1 MILTTV
7 TNAAF
12 AIPPWCAVHFGQSK
26 DMPIGGSTVTSA
38 HTHRHGPEGHGDP
51 GGHDGHGGHSGHSHG
66 VSADADRRWLT
77 AALLL
82 IVGFIAVE
90 SIIAFVAGSLALLSD
105 AIHMLTDA
113 LSIVLALVAMRLSAR
128 PARGRYTFGL
138 KRVEILSAQ
147 ANGLTLLL
155 AAVWLGYEAI
165 QRLFDPPEVSGW
177 MVLVTALAGVAVNL
191 VATWCMSKANRSSL
205 NIEGAYQHILNDL
218 FAFIGTAIAGA
229 IVLLTGFARADAIA
243 TLLVVALMIKAGV
256 DLLRESG
263 HILLEGAPAGL
274 DPDAIG
280 RRLAEAPQVTEVHDL
295 HIWTITS
302 GQTALSAHVL
312 VEADGDCHIVR
323 DDLERV
329 LAEEYA
335 ITHTTLQVDHHAEDG
350 LAVSA
355 GGVLHTVSSTPH
367 CAELHGRTHRSV
379 PHNH

>member
-1 MILTTV
+1 MGV
-7 TNAAF
+7 
-12 AIPPWCAVHFGQSK
+12 
-26 DMPIGGSTVTSA
+26 PIGGSEVTSA
-38 HTHRHGPEGHGDP
+38 HTHRHGPKGHTEP
-51 GGHDGHGGHSGHSHG
+51 GGHGGQHGSLSGHTHG

-77 AALLL
+77 AALVL

-90 SIIAFVAGSLALLSD
+90 SMVAFVAGSLALLSD
-105 AIHMLTDA
+105 AVHMLTDA

-165 QRLFDPPEVSGW
+165 ERLFDPPGVSGW

-191 VATWCMSKANRSSL
+191 AATWCLSKANRSSL

-218 FAFIGTAIAGA
+218 FAFIGTAVAGA
-229 IVLLTGFARADAIA
+229 VVLLTGYARADALA

-256 DLLRESG
+256 DLLRESA

-312 VEADGDCHIVR
+312 VEAEGDCHTVR
-323 DDLERV
+323 DDLERG
-329 LAEEYA
+329 LAEEYG
-335 ITHTTLQVDHHAEDG
+335 ITHTTLQIDHHADNG
-350 LAVSA
+350 LAASA
-355 GGVLHTVSSTPH
+355 GEALHTVSATPH
-367 CAELHGRTHRSV
+367 CTELHGRTHRSV
-379 PHNH
+379 PRNH